1 MEVEGTNK
9 LVQDTQIELLQYI
22 LREGRALDCS
32 LEEARGI
39 AYDLITLY
47 ELLAEDDEYEQT
59 R

>member
-9 LVQDTQIELLQYI
+9 LVQDTQIELLQFI
-22 LREGRALDCS
+22 LQEGRALDYS

-47 ELLAEDDEYEQT
+47 ELLAEEDEYEQAK
-59 R
+59 

>member
-9 LVQDTQIELLQYI
+9 LVQDTQIELLRYI
-22 LREGRALDCS
+22 IQEGRALDCS

-47 ELLAEDDEYEQT
+47 EFLAEEDEYEQA

>member
-22 LREGRALDCS
+22 LQEGRALDCS
-32 LEEARGI
+32 LEGARGI

-47 ELLAEDDEYEQT
+47 ELLAEEDEYEQA

>member
-22 LREGRALDCS
+22 LQEGRALDCS

-47 ELLAEDDEYEQT
+47 ELLAEEDEYEQA

>member
-1 MEVEGTNK
+1 MEVEGINK

-22 LREGRALDCS
+22 LQEGRAIDYS
-32 LEEARGI
+32 LEEVRGI

-47 ELLAEDDEYEQT
+47 ELLAEEDEYEQA

>member
-22 LREGRALDCS
+22 LQEDRALDCS

-47 ELLAEDDEYEQT
+47 ELLAEEDEYEQT